1 MSEIGASLLQ
11 LAGNQTNEI
20 NSFIWRNIAIGYK
33 TYNFNLNNELNINNP
48 PIFDKINPECLI
60 LSVNNDNEYN
70 LIFFQ
75 TYITPLTLNFTIN
88 NQNILKIPMALLWN
102 LKNPE
107 IINNK
112 LYLKIPFD
120 MFFGDINLCGLQNYE
135 IKFAIDYSNIH
146 LAGNNN
152 MNIYHAQQMSFSL
165 LCRTY
170 SIDQRNLN
178 FYADVSNNSIQQIS
192 SIQINTI
199 NNINSDEFRIR
210 TNRFRGFIKGFFIE
224 STHVF
229 EYLQE
234 IKFYTN
240 QFIRF
245 HYDTYL
251 IREKC
256 VKISNDMIYFPFNSQ
271 ELFENNTN
279 NSYIGSINF
288 DGIESH
294 FLNLRFIHRR
304 QKVRIYALSKNNY
317 NQRDGIFNI
326 QTMYTNFNLYE
337 NFDTHPLTPID
348 DLINPFIQENLIQ
361 NHQNLLYS
369 GPIYDASLNDVPYIS
384 QVLNRK
390 IGEYDQNTC
399 PIQQTEIQENE
410 RYMLCSSCRNC
421 YNEYAIIS
429 WFVSCNNYNR
439 GTTCPTCRSVWDD
452 HNVYINA
459 ENEIPDENEIVQG
472 NISTL

>member
-1 MSEIGASLLQ
+1 MSEFGASILQ
-11 LAGNQTNEI
+11 LSGNNSNEI

-33 TYNFNLNNELNINNP
+33 TYNFNFNNELNINNP

-60 LSVNNDNEYN
+60 LSVNNEYHAN

-75 TYITPLTLNFTIN
+75 TYVNPLTLNFNIDN
-88 NQNILKIPMALLWN
+88 RNILKIPMSLLWN
-102 LKNPE
+102 LKQPE

-112 LYLKIPFD
+112 LYLQIPFD
-120 MFFGDINLCGLQNYE
+120 MFFGNINLGGLRNYE

-146 LAGNNN
+146 LAGNNS
-152 MNIYHAQQMSFSL
+152 MNIYHAQPMNFDL

-170 SIDQRNLN
+170 SIDQRN
-178 FYADVSNNSIQQIS
+178 FQIHADVSNNNNIQQIS
-192 SIQINTI
+192 SIQINTL
-199 NNINSDEFRIR
+199 NNVNSDEFRIR
-210 TNRFRGFIKGFFIE
+210 TNRFHGFIKGFFIE

-251 IREKC
+251 IRQKC
-256 VKISNDMIYFPFNSQ
+256 VKISDDMIYFPFNSQ
-271 ELFENNTN
+271 ELFSNNTHD
-279 NSYIGSINF
+279 SYTGSINF

-294 FLNLRFIHRR
+294 FLNLRFLHRR
-304 QKVRIYALSKNNY
+304 HKVRIYALSKNNY

-326 QTMYTNFNLYE
+326 QTMYNSFNLYE

-348 DLINPFIQENLIQ
+348 DLINPFIQRDMSR
-361 NHQNLLYS
+361 NHYS
-369 GPIYDASLNDVPYIS
+369 VLETGPSYDASLNDIPYIS

-390 IGEYDQNTC
+390 ILEQDQNIC
-399 PIQQTEIQENE
+399 PIQHTEIKENE

-439 GTTCPTCRSVWDD
+439 TTTCPTCRSTWSD
-452 HNVYINA
+452 HNVYVNA
-459 ENEIPDENEIVQG
+459 ENEIPDENEIVE
-472 NISTL
+472 

>member
-11 LAGNQTNEI
+11 LSGNQENEI
-20 NSFIWRNIAIGYK
+20 NSLIPENIAIGYK
-33 TYNFNLNNELNINNP
+33 TYNFNVNYELNINNP
-48 PIFDKINPECLI
+48 PIFDKINPEGLI
-60 LSVNNDNEYN
+60 LSVNNDLHSN

-75 TYITPLTLNFTIN
+75 TYINPLTLNFNIDN
-88 NQNILKIPMALLWN
+88 RNILKIPLALLWN
-102 LKNPE
+102 LNEPE

-120 MFFGDINLCGLQNYE
+120 MFFGNINLIGLRNYN
-135 IKFAIDYSNIH
+135 IKFNIDYSYIH
-146 LAGNNN
+146 LAGNNDI
-152 MNIYHAQQMSFSL
+152 NIYQIQQMNFAL

-170 SIDQRNLN
+170 SIDQRQLM
-178 FYADVSNNSIQQIS
+178 YHTDISNNSIQQIS
-192 SIQINTI
+192 SIQINAL
-199 NNINSDEFRIR
+199 NNINSNEFRIR

-251 IREKC
+251 IKQKC
-256 VKISNDMIYFPFNSQ
+256 VKISDDMIYFPFNSQ

-279 NSYIGSINF
+279 SSYRGSINF

-294 FLNLRFIHRR
+294 FLNLQFLHRR

-317 NQRDGIFNI
+317 SQRDNILNI
-326 QTMYTNFNLYE
+326 QNMYTSFNLYE
-337 NFDTHPLTPID
+337 DFNTHSLIPID
-348 DLINPFIQENLIQ
+348 QLIQPFIQENFMQLED
-361 NHQNLLYS
+361 HLLHA
-369 GPIYDASLNDVPYIS
+369 GPIYDASLNDIPYVS

-390 IGEYDQNTC
+390 IGEYDHNIC

-410 RYMLCSSCRNC
+410 RYMLCSSCQNC
-421 YNEYAIIS
+421 YNEYAIIN
-429 WFVSCNNYNR
+429 WFVTCNSYYR
-439 GTTCPTCRSVWDD
+439 GTTCPTCRSLWTD
-452 HNVYINA
+452 HNVYINS
-459 ENEIPDENEIVQG
+459 DEVI
-472 NISTL
+472 